1 MTPATLALIIGL
13 VEEAIKIEPA
23 IAAELQTIFSK
34 KDPTPADWL
43 ALKDKVMSQTFDGLA
58 PDAPVV

>member
-43 ALKDKVMSQTFDGLA
+43 ALKDKVMNQTFEGLA